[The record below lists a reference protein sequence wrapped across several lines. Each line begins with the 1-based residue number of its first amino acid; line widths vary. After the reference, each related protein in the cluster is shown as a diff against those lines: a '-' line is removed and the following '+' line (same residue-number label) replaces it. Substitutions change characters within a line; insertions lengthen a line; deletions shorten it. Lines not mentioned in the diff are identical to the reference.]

1 MCKEGYREQ
10 NRELGSKVVHWEKY
24 KNQYDRGHIRNGT
37 EVYQQVHTRGEG
49 IKEGLPTIQGHMRNG
64 ATRRSTGAHSHI
76 PCGGGSVCCSATMR
90 GDRRN
95 KKPHIK

>member
-1 MCKEGYREQ
+1 MERRYI
-10 NRELGSKVVHWEKY
+10 NRY
-24 KNQYDRGHIRNGT
+24 IP
-37 EVYQQVHTRGEG
+37 GEG
-49 IKEGLPTIQGHMRNG
+49 IKGGGRGDRSSGIPTIQGHMRNG
-64 ATRRSTGAHSHI
+64 ATRRCTGAHSHI

>member
-1 MCKEGYREQ
+1 MIGGISEMERRYI
-10 NRELGSKVVHWEKY
+10 NRY
-24 KNQYDRGHIRNGT
+24 IP
-37 EVYQQVHTRGEG
+37 GEG
-49 IKEGLPTIQGHMRNG
+49 IQEGIQEGDRSSGIPTIQGHMRNG